1 MKNEVS
7 CKETTLP
14 EVIKMKKLTT
24 SIVLIG
30 SALISGCYSQG
41 GWTPTVDA
49 YNDPNAYRINQDMAE
64 CKDLASHASGGT
76 AKETAIGAG
85 VGGLIGAAGGA
96 AIGAITGS
104 PGTGAAIGATV
115 GGIGGG
121 AKQGLEGEA
130 GYKRAYSNC
139 MRNRGHRIVN

>member
-1 MKNEVS
+1 
-7 CKETTLP
+7 
-14 EVIKMKKLTT
+14 MKKLTT

-30 SALISGCYSQG
+30 STLIAGCYSQG

-49 YNDPNAYRINQDMAE
+49 YNDPNAYRINQDMAQ

-96 AIGAITGS
+96 ALGAIAGN
-104 PGTGAAIGATV
+104 PGTGAAIGAAT

-121 AKQGLEGEA
+121 AYKGLDAENA
-130 GYKRAYSNC
+130 YKRAYSNC
-139 MRNRGHRIVN
+139 MRNRGHQIVN